1 MIRKTLFR
9 PLVIG
14 VRTLTVGESLNS
26 ECGKGSWGFR
36 AKGVGVGDVVGG
48 KLLRGDIKGRGILAR

>member
-36 AKGVGVGDVVGG
+36 AKGVRDVVDG
-48 KLLRGDIKGRGILAR
+48 KLLRGEIKGRGILAR